1 MYTLFIIVNSACMTT
16 ITFVV
21 VTCYIFIY
29 VTGTVKLAYSEFLG
43 TPVKT
48 SL

>member
-1 MYTLFIIVNSACMTT
+1 ME
-16 ITFVV
+16 
-21 VTCYIFIY
+21 IFYNNNILILWLKH
-29 VTGTVKLAYSEFLG
+29 VIVKLAYSEFLG